1 MTNNKKTQD
10 RDDDLDFQEEKIS
23 IVETSDGVRK
33 EGGRDFSSIWSRR
46 TRAAPF
52 IRCIMLRAIVL
63 NPRHS
68 YGTPCSLEHR
78 ATSRELAGLSFIP
91 PNSNK

>member
-1 MTNNKKTQD
+1 MT
-10 RDDDLDFQEEKIS
+10 IS
-23 IVETSDGVRK
+23 ISKRTKFRSWKRAMVYERR

-78 ATSRELAGLSFIP
+78 ATSRELPGLSFIP